1 MNSFGFLARLY
12 RSSFLPYKEDGIE
25 HIKYFLPENGTGI
38 DIGANIGRFT
48 RVLAG
53 LVGKKGLILSIEPLI
68 YPRKILSSMVFINR
82 LNQVKILANA
92 LSNKEGKAFMNIPL
106 KNGKPQSALATLGAT
121 KFKESMSE
129 EVEIITLDYLVQ
141 EMNLRDLNFIKCDVE
156 GLELE
161 VFKGAKEA
169 IEKFKP
175 TIFCEVTENFYSAN
189 GRSSSIFFKLMSSY
203 GYKIF
208 FPFKGKLKKLDK
220 TNKLPTSVQDYF
232 FIFNKKI
239 NSIDKKLFL

>member
-106 KNGKPQSALATLGAT
+106 
-121 KFKESMSE
+121 
-129 EVEIITLDYLVQ
+129 IITLDYLVQ

-232 FIFNKKI
+232 FISNKKI